1 MKRPQLY
8 LTSGTLVVA
17 AAFAGGG
24 LTSAIFSTTGA
35 TGAENRDVPAAA
47 AGNLAQEAPAAAAP
61 AATSDSCALLTE
73 AEAAA
78 VLGAPV
84 TQMPTSGQC
93 SYVTT
98 DGSARG
104 VAVAL
109 PALAANRSQIKAGAE
124 QAAAALEG
132 SARPIA
138 AGDEAYAVIS
148 EVVSQGLGSDDGRFV
163 VVAMTNPTGT
173 ADQQASQINGL
184 LQTAFGRL

>member
-24 LTSAIFSTTGA
+24 LTSAIFSTAGA
-35 TGAENRDVPAAA
+35 SGAETRDVPAAA
-47 AGNLAQEAPAAAAP
+47 GGLVQEAPAAAA
-61 AATSDSCALLTE
+61 AATDSCALLSE
-73 AEAAA
+73 AQASAA
-78 VLGAPV
+78 LGSPV
-84 TQMPTSGQC
+84 TQMPSPGQC
-93 SYVTT
+93 TYVAT

-109 PALAANRSQIKAGAE
+109 PGLAANRNQLKAGAD
-124 QAAAALEG
+124 QTAAALEG
-132 SARPIA
+132 SVRSIA
-138 AGDEAYAVIS
+138 AGDESYAVLS
-148 EVVSQGLGSDDGRFV
+148 PMVSQGLGYDDGSFV
-163 VVAMTNPTGT
+163 IVALTNPTGT

>member
-1 MKRPQLY
+1 MKRPQIY

-24 LTSAIFSTTGA
+24 LTSAIFSTSGA
-35 TGAENRDVPAAA
+35 SGAENRDVPAASS
-47 AGNLAQEAPAAAAP
+47 GLVQEAPVAAP
-61 AATSDSCALLTE
+61 AATDSCALLTE

-78 VLGAPV
+78 VLGGPV
-84 TQMPTSGQC
+84 TQMPTAGQC

-98 DGSARG
+98 DASARG

-109 PALAANRSQIKAGAE
+109 PGLAANRTQLKAGAD
-124 QAAAALEG
+124 QTAAALEG
-132 SARPIA
+132 SVRSIA
-138 AGDEAYAVIS
+138 AGDESYAVLSPI
-148 EVVSQGLGSDDGRFV
+148 VSQGLGYDDGTFV
-163 VVAMTNPTGT
+163 IVALTNPTGT